1 MPKSKKLSKSKQA
14 AKGFWSS
21 SRTQAN
27 RPTIRDAK
35 ALSARGRFRDA
46 KQVLDYLVKQS
57 PQRVDLWQE
66 LADVSRE
73 LQDATGYERACEHLV
88 ELDPTSDHL
97 MGLLSAY
104 VQTVRPMLA
113 IQTCH
118 RLLTAFPD
126 LGQAEDIQQTLQELQ
141 AKSTELLQEIGLS
154 GEDAPELAALHE
166 QMQVKMEQGNLD
178 AALRV
183 ADELLARK
191 PDFVP
196 ALNNLSMMQY
206 LRGDISA
213 AIATAEQTLAIDPHN
228 AHALANLI
236 RYLQFAGRT
245 DEAMSYVDR
254 LKAVNTSR
262 TVNFIKQAEALSY
275 LGLDQDVLHVAE
287 MATKSGFQ
295 NGLLS
300 HFAGA
305 AALRLGHSND
315 ARRYWQQA
323 VKLTPYLE
331 IAQENLDD
339 LSKPIG
345 QRHAPYAFRLMEWL
359 PSHIWEDFVAKI
371 TADDDRTEEETAAIT
386 QAFLQE
392 HPEFQ
397 RMAPTLLERGD
408 KVSREAV
415 IHLAKASQSPELLT
429 LLREFAFSQ
438 WGSDES
444 RHSAAI
450 VAQGAGL
457 IQPGRVR
464 MWIQGDW
471 RDIYLMSFEITD
483 EPQNQ
488 LSPKAQK
495 LLERS
500 LTLLRQQKG
509 VEAEKLLRE
518 ALELEPD
525 APSLYNNLTVAY
537 TIQGRT
543 EEAEALVHEIHERFP
558 DYALGRTALAK
569 LYARSGEFEQAN
581 ELLQPLFSY
590 SKFHVIEYAAL
601 CDAQITILHAKGEL
615 NGAAAWVKMWQD
627 VMPDHPTLRYWQ
639 HRLTG
644 KP

>member
-14 AKGFWSS
+14 ARGFWSS
-21 SRTQAN
+21 SHTQAN
-27 RPTIRDAK
+27 HPTIRDAK
-35 ALSARGRFRDA
+35 ALAARGRFRDA
-46 KQVLDYLVKQS
+46 QQVLDYLVKQS
-57 PQRVDLWQE
+57 PQRIDLWQE

-88 ELDPTSDHL
+88 ELDPTPDHL
-97 MGLLSAY
+97 MGLLAAY
-104 VQTVRPMLA
+104 LQTVRPMLA

-118 RLLTAFPD
+118 RLLATSPD
-126 LGQAEDIQQTLQELQ
+126 LGRAEDIQRTLKELQ

-154 GEDAPELAALHE
+154 GEDAQELAALHE
-166 QMQVKMEQGNLD
+166 QMQVKMEQGNID

-206 LRGDISA
+206 LRGDVSA
-213 AIATAEQTLAIDPHN
+213 AIATAERTLTIDPHN
-228 AHALANLI
+228 AHALSNLI
-236 RYLQFAGRT
+236 RYLHFAGRT
-245 DEAMSYVDR
+245 DEAMTYVDR
-254 LKAVNTSR
+254 LKAVDTSR
-262 TVNFIKQAEALSY
+262 AVNFIKQAEALSY
-275 LGLDQDVLHVAE
+275 LGLDQDVLNVAE
-287 MATKSGFQ
+287 IAAKSGFQ

-305 AALRLGHSND
+305 AALRLGHHDD

-359 PSHIWEDFVAKI
+359 LSCIWENLAAKI
-371 TADDDRTEEETAAIT
+371 TANDDRTQEETVAIA
-386 QAFLQE
+386 QAFLQD

-408 KVSREAV
+408 KLSREAV
-415 IHLAKASQSPELLT
+415 IYLAKASRSPELLA

-450 VAQGAGL
+450 VAQEAGL
-457 IQPGRVR
+457 IPPGRVR
-464 MWIQGDW
+464 MWLQGEW
-471 RDIYLMSFEITD
+471 RDIYLMSFEITN

-509 VEAEKLLRE
+509 VEAEKLLKE
-518 ALELEPD
+518 ALDLEPD
-525 APSLYNNLTVAY
+525 APSLYNNLAVAY
-537 TIQGRT
+537 TIQDRT
-543 EEAEALVHEIHERFP
+543 EEAEALIHEIHERFP
-558 DYALGRTALAK
+558 DYVLGRTALAK
-569 LYARSGEFEQAN
+569 FYAHAGEFDRAN

-590 SKFHVIEYAAL
+590 SKFHVAEYSAL

-615 NGAAAWVKMWQD
+615 DGATAWVKMWQN
-627 VMPDHPTLRYWQ
+627 VTPDHPTLRYWQ
-639 HRLTG
+639 YQLTS
-644 KP
+644 KL